1 MLWWIY
7 KHKHSISNVF
17 IFRIISFNDFWKCL
31 RLRVS
36 TWNFLAVYFIAFL
49 VGFVGNPRVFLSL
62 LFASIRSACS
72 LEILSTQN
80 PPQLLPPWNCRSS
93 QKFTDL
99 NWHTGSCLSRSQHW
113 NNEMLRCNSMTG
125 RQSKGKLRKS
135 GSILWWSLVNC
146 MRWPMGHQH
155 FFYFRCDLQN
165 AELFPTTLPPL
176 PPTHTVVLLFFQ
188 ICSWETSEGSFYGGN
203 NFKTM
208 FETKQLLNKVK
219 FWCKWGIRLVWWL
232 ATCTN
237 RSHNQWSFKQWVGI
251 LLMTK
256 IDRVCKNYLT
266 PKIWEEMHL
275 RETIYGTLIF
285 QQSSMI
291 CIGRHVGGHTPA
303 LQHGGQNYFLLVS
316 C

>member
-1 MLWWIY
+1 
-7 KHKHSISNVF
+7 
-17 IFRIISFNDFWKCL
+17 
-31 RLRVS
+31 
-36 TWNFLAVYFIAFL
+36 
-49 VGFVGNPRVFLSL
+49 
-62 LFASIRSACS
+62 
-72 LEILSTQN
+72 
-80 PPQLLPPWNCRSS
+80 
-93 QKFTDL
+93 
-99 NWHTGSCLSRSQHW
+99 
-113 NNEMLRCNSMTG
+113 MTG

-146 MRWPMGHQH
+146 MRWPMRH
-155 FFYFRCDLQN
+155 FFYFRCDMQN

-188 ICSWETSEGSFYGGN
+188 ICSWETSGGSFYGGN

-208 FETKQLLNKVK
+208 FKTKQLLNMFK

-266 PKIWEEMHL
+266 PKIWEETHL

-303 LQHGGQNYFLLVS
+303 LQHGGQNYFLVVS

>member
-1 MLWWIY
+1 
-7 KHKHSISNVF
+7 
-17 IFRIISFNDFWKCL
+17 
-31 RLRVS
+31 
-36 TWNFLAVYFIAFL
+36 
-49 VGFVGNPRVFLSL
+49 
-62 LFASIRSACS
+62 
-72 LEILSTQN
+72 
-80 PPQLLPPWNCRSS
+80 
-93 QKFTDL
+93 
-99 NWHTGSCLSRSQHW
+99 
-113 NNEMLRCNSMTG
+113 MTG

-146 MRWPMGHQH
+146 MWWPMGHQH
-155 FFYFRCDLQN
+155 FFYFRCDMQN
-165 AELFPTTLPPL
+165 AKLFPTTLPPL

-188 ICSWETSEGSFYGGN
+188 ICGWETSGGSFYGGN
-203 NFKTM
+203 NFKAM
-208 FETKQLLNKVK
+208 FKTKQLLNMFK

-266 PKIWEEMHL
+266 PKIWEETHL